1 MAALGTAFKQ
11 GLPGLPSWLVLP
23 QGLFYP
29 GITLGELAQSRHRD
43 WKQLE
48 IGSSEHEQ

>member
-1 MAALGTAFKQ
+1 MAALGIAFKQ

-29 GITLGELAQSRHRD
+29 GITLGELAQSCHRY
-43 WKQLE
+43 WKQ
-48 IGSSEHEQ
+48 